1 MYIFVYNGRKAY
13 AASYCC
19 KLIQDAEMINETP
32 STKNIQN
39 DERVVEPEPE
49 CDVEPEEIEAPADA
63 KTDKA
68 DGRSGD
74 GLSWRERLEGMKGLL
89 GFLAMIG
96 LVAGVW
102 SLVGSRSFNRMF
114 DTLAGRY
121 VSDCSKWMYFRPA
134 IAVAIFGMTG
144 HWQSPRSMRL
154 CFGVCAPSRCAVFA
168 QPLLSRSIC
177 CSPTWD
183 CCYCFG
189 CLLFSPFWHR
199 AVQRV
204 HRVVAEATKA
214 SRRAAIAVIA
224 TMVLEAYTVWVHLWP
239 DTDAA
244 ITEIVRDQSEKND
257 VGKAGIDRPARLCLA
272 VWGVARM
279 HKRASLCIFYNKI

>member
-1 MYIFVYNGRKAY
+1 
-13 AASYCC
+13 
-19 KLIQDAEMINETP
+19 MINETP
-32 STKNIQN
+32 SAKNIQK

-49 CDVEPEEIEAPADA
+49 CDVEPEGIEVPADA

-144 HWQSPRSMRL
+144 HLTDNVGLALAVTAVYEVVLWCLRAKPLRSFR
-154 CFGVCAPSRCAVFA
+154 AAVVESLY
-168 QPLLSRSIC
+168 LLSS
-177 CSPTWD
+177 D
-183 CCYCFG
+183 MG
-189 CLLFSPFWHR
+189 LLLLFWLFIIF
-199 AVQRV
+199 AFL
-204 HRVVAEATKA
+204 A
-214 SRRAAIAVIA
+214 S
-224 TMVLEAYTVWVHLWP
+224 
-239 DTDAA
+239 
-244 ITEIVRDQSEKND
+244 
-257 VGKAGIDRPARLCLA
+257 GGPARSSGDGGGDKSESSSGDCGDCRDCDHGPGSIHCVGTPMA
-272 VWGVARM
+272 GYRCS
-279 HKRASLCIFYNKI
+279 HYRNCTGPK